1 MSKLPITLMIEI
13 VQISVKDN
21 IKCSSYKV
29 EPLKRTPTRRVLET
43 RCKSTHIISYNN
55 GLCLNFVKFLIFKPY
70 KTKNPLKN
78 IR

>member
-1 MSKLPITLMIEI
+1 MQEIYYLHNNPKHELCIIIPSMSKLPITLMIEI

-43 RCKSTHIISYNN
+43 R
-55 GLCLNFVKFLIFKPY
+55 
-70 KTKNPLKN
+70 
-78 IR
+78 RQR

>member
-1 MSKLPITLMIEI
+1 MSILPLPLMIEI

-43 RCKSTHIISYNN
+43 R
-55 GLCLNFVKFLIFKPY
+55 
-70 KTKNPLKN
+70 
-78 IR
+78 RQR

>member
-29 EPLKRTPTRRVLET
+29 EPLKRTLHVGYL
-43 RCKSTHIISYNN
+43 KLVVKGSNN
-55 GLCLNFVKFLIFKPY
+55 N
-70 KTKNPLKN
+70 
-78 IR
+78 